1 MFRTISLE
9 NKLSI
14 LIYEKEKYLNLI
26 LYQQILDTVDYE
38 PHTAHDKVEFLEL
51 VNQKNFDICILNI
64 ENILS
69 KSQSFFDN
77 LLEKNRDIHIIGYY
91 DGLNDFDVI
100 KNLKI
105 NLLQKPFR
113 FNSLLDKLENIKLMK
128 NRSNKKNLMKH
139 IEYLP
144 NKKILFNLTTEVT
157 LHLTEKENSLLN
169 YLYNNRNL
177 KLSKNDLLTN
187 IWGVKESINTHTLE
201 THMYRL
207 KQKLFKLEPNLSLF
221 LTNED
226 GLYSFKYEKHLVV

>member
-207 KQKLFKLEPNLSLF
+207 KQKLLKLEPNLTF
-221 LTNED
+221 LLINEN
-226 GLYSFKYEKHLVV
+226 GLYSLKIF

>member
-1 MFRTISLE
+1 LE

-207 KQKLFKLEPNLSLF
+207 KQKLFKLEPNLSFF
-221 LTNED
+221 LINED
-226 GLYSFKYEKHLVV
+226 GLYSFKYQKYLVI